1 MLWIFKIYLGEGVY
15 LFKINKFKEIMFEVY
30 KLY

>member
-1 MLWIFKIYLGEGVY
+1 MLLIFEIYLGEGVY

-30 KLY
+30 ILY